1 MNCLT
6 DEIFELN
13 ILHCLYMQP
22 QLINELYID
31 EKCFMSEKNRK
42 TLRFFKIIY
51 KEYNSLDVGIMISK
65 FDSDFKK
72 TEFMNFL
79 SDIID
84 NSFAMPSEFYK
95 YQEELQ
101 ERYRNTNIDNIIKQ
115 YDTNVIDRE
124 TLISKISDINNEN
137 LYLKAKNNK
146 KTPEQMME
154 LIRGTTRKIQFDRF
168 ENFNNKLV
176 IKQNTV
182 NIIGARPSEGK
193 SALALNLFCD
203 LSKKYKCLYF
213 NMEMTEAE
221 VYERMLGIESEIPIE
236 DIRNPKTEYQDSK
249 INEVAKKIFTY
260 KYEVVNGS
268 KSISSL
274 RAKII
279 KEQRD
284 EHLIV
289 FIDYIGYVTSKV
301 GLSDKD
307 RIGEVTRELNNLTK
321 DYNCTIFIIAQIN
334 RGGTDMPTMN
344 DLKDSGELEQSADT
358 IILINDPNKNN
369 NDDVKII
376 ELVIPKCRGAKRNV
390 KLNIKYIKNTQR
402 MEDYNNQQFK
412 YS

>member
-1 MNCLT
+1 MSYST
-6 DEIFELN
+6 DEIFEIN
-13 ILHCLYMQP
+13 ILHCLFMNP
-22 QLINELYID
+22 ELINELYID
-31 EKCFMSEKNRK
+31 EKCFISERNRK

-51 KEYNSLDVGIMISK
+51 KEYKSLDIGIMVSK
-65 FDSDFKK
+65 FKEPEKK
-72 TEFMNFL
+72 NEFMTFL
-79 SDIID
+79 SEVID
-84 NSFAMPSEFYK
+84 GAFAMPSEFYK

-101 ERYRNTNIDNIIKQ
+101 ERYRNSNIDNIIKQ
-115 YDTNVIDRE
+115 YDTNLIDRE
-124 TLISKISDINNEN
+124 TLISRISDVNNEN

-146 KTPEQMME
+146 KTPEEMME
-154 LIRGTTRKIQFDRF
+154 LIRGVSRKIQFDRF
-168 ENFNNKLV
+168 QNFNTKLV

-203 LSKKYKCLYF
+203 LAKNYKCLYF

-221 VYERMLGIESEIPIE
+221 VYERMLGIESQIPIE
-236 DIRNPKTEYQDSK
+236 DIRKPQSDYQDSK
-249 INEVAKKIFTY
+249 IKDVANKIYNY

-274 RAKII
+274 RTKII
-279 KEQRD
+279 KEQRE

-289 FIDYIGYVTSKV
+289 FIDYVGYVTSKA

-369 NDDVKII
+369 NDDTKVI

-390 KLNIKYIKNTQR
+390 KLNIKYLKNMQR
-402 MEDYNNQQFK
+402 MEDYNEYQSK